1 MANEITVAEQLKQLY
16 ELQLIDSEIDEI
28 EVLKGELPIEVGDLE
43 DDIAG
48 LEIRT
53 GKLRGTIKELQ
64 GNIAKQQAN
73 IKEAENLI
81 ERYKTQLDNVKNN
94 REFEALT
101 KELEMQQLD
110 IQLAEKKIRAS
121 NIEIENKEET
131 LAATEEKLDKKK
143 KDLEVKKIE
152 LQEIISK
159 TESDERAL
167 REKSNAARV
176 GVEDRLIKAYD
187 KIRSSYRNSLAVVT
201 VQRDSCGGCFNKIPP
216 QVQLEIAMRKKII
229 VCEYCGRILVDD
241 YVLDSNYQPGR
252 VPGETENA

>member
-53 GKLRGTIKELQ
+53 GKLRGAIKELQ

-73 IKEAENLI
+73 VKEAENLI
-81 ERYKTQLDNVKNN
+81 ERYKVQLDNVKNN

-110 IQLAEKKIRAS
+110 IQLADKKIRAA
-121 NIEIENKEET
+121 NTEIENKEET
-131 LAATEEKLDKKK
+131 LAATEEKLDKKQ

-159 TESDERAL
+159 TESEEKAL
-167 REKSNAARV
+167 REKSDAARV
-176 GVEDRLIKAYD
+176 GVEARLIKAYD

-241 YVLDSNYQPGR
+241 YILDPHYLPGR
-252 VPGETENA
+252 GQVEPENA